1 MANPIRAIVST
12 GPEVAVLAAEEVAVF
27 VDAVE
32 ETFAV
37 VSLLPPS
44 SLPLSPTVG
53 SSSGRVGRAGGLS
66 LARAGEATRKK
77 QAVSVN
83 MIFFFIFSLFLF
95 SICFI

>member
-53 SSSGRVGRAGGLS
+53 SSGGRVGRAGGLS
-66 LARAGEATRKK
+66 LARAGEANAIKR
-77 QAVSVN
+77 N
-83 MIFFFIFSLFLF
+83 I
-95 SICFI
+95 